1 VPENIELFE
10 GPVEGAIEVAL
21 VTGQQGQTLTTIGQH
36 FKNPGEAIF
45 AGHVGE
51 FVVDFFGAARQLVGE
66 QAGFDGPD
74 AAQAPAGDGHGFDQI
89 HLDRVGGLELL
100 DVGIEE
106 ELELLVGFGGE
117 HDGLG
122 GEAVA
127 EAVAGRLGS
136 AFLGGGAAGLGAV
149 GAGGFRFEVG

>member
-1 VPENIELFE
+1 LPE
-10 GPVEGAIEVAL
+10 GAVEGAIEVAL
-21 VTGQQGQTLTTIGQH
+21 VTGEQGEALVVIGDPLED
-36 FKNPGEAIF
+36 PGETIIG
-45 AGHVGE
+45 GHVGE
-51 FVVDFFGAARQLVGE
+51 FFVHVFGAALELMRE
-66 QAGFDGPD
+66 QTGFDGPD
-74 AAQAPAGDGHGFDQI
+74 AAQAPAGDGHGLDQI
-89 HLDRVGGLELL
+89 HLDRVGGVELL
-100 DVGIEE
+100 DVGVEE
-106 ELELLVGFGGE
+106 ELELFVGFGGE